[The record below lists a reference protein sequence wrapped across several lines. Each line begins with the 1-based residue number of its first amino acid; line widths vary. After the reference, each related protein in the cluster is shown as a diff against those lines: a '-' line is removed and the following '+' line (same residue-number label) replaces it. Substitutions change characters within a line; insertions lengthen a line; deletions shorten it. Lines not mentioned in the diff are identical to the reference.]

1 MNDIQE
7 VDSNPFEIEVNT
19 PYSLNYLVFVQ
30 NIFLNSNDKNSR
42 NPFFPYVDS
51 SKWGILQNEEFEK
64 TFKEIWNEVISKN
77 RTNRLYDHNG
87 ILDFEKTSFK
97 QLFEDNESGEFGY
110 SESVKS
116 FLAWWDGIYGKIA
129 IGKVFDD
136 DSMNKIYWKLTHSIK
151 PTNDLTIN
159 RRLKIDL
166 VYDKLRLVGS
176 TASSWY
182 LVLPIEDIFKSKSR
196 PEVISKLLKCCEGI

>member
-1 MNDIQE
+1 MKDIQE
-7 VDSNPFEIEVNT
+7 VESNPFEIEVNT

-51 SKWGILQNEEFEK
+51 SKWGVLQNEEFEK
-64 TFKEIWNEVISKN
+64 TFKEIWNEVIHKN

-97 QLFEDNESGEFGY
+97 QLFEKNENGEFGY

-136 DSMNKIYWKLTHSIK
+136 DSMNKIYCELAKSIK
-151 PTNDLTIN
+151 PSNDVAIN

-166 VYDKLRLVGS
+166 VYDKPLLVGS
-176 TASSWY
+176 TQSSWY
-182 LVLPIEDIFKSKSR
+182 VVLPIEEIFKSKNR
-196 PEVISKLLKCCEGI
+196 PFVITKLLKCCDGI